1 MAAKVRGLDRIGQIW
16 KTVLDAQTSAT
27 WRLRIAKPRAYWAR
41 RFRLEANDLVPYTEL
56 ERAFDRLDSNR
67 ELDRLMSGRSM
78 TIWAIVYDPIEE
90 KEIVLTIAAFGEW
103 ETAMLDMASKLEEWS
118 TRYSDEDDGGEAS
131 GVVRLIVF
139 VGKR

>member
-1 MAAKVRGLDRIGQIW
+1 
-16 KTVLDAQTSAT
+16 
-27 WRLRIAKPRAYWAR
+27 
-41 RFRLEANDLVPYTEL
+41 VPYTEL